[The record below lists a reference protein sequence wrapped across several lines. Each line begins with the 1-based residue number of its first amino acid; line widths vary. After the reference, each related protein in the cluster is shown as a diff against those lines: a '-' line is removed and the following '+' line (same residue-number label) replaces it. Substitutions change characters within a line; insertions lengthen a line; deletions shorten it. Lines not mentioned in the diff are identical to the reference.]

1 MENAVN
7 SAMSGFVTVR
17 GLTKR
22 FSDYL
27 ALNSISLEVSEGKT
41 LALLGPSGCGKT
53 TMLRCLAGLETAEEG
68 YIEIAGKVVFDSAAR
83 INLMPEQ
90 RQLGIVFQSYAVW
103 PHMTVGENVGFP
115 LKVRRTPK
123 AEQRDRVRHMLDM
136 VGLGAWYDRPAT
148 QLSGGQQQRVALA
161 RALVHEPRLVLF
173 DEALS
178 NLDAQLRE
186 QMRLE
191 LNMLQ
196 DRLGFTAV
204 YVTHD
209 QSEAFGLADRII
221 VMNRGHIDT
230 EGLPREV
237 FDRPQTP
244 FVAQFL
250 GLNVHEGQVSRVTE
264 APPFALPAGGTG
276 HRWAQVELAG
286 ATAVWGKVGH
296 DRSLVVGG
304 KALLCVRKEHV
315 RVAAASAPAPDQ
327 QAFAAIVRAASFQG
341 LSEEY
346 VIDLSGVEFRAI
358 QPSAGV
364 RSGESVKVGLPAHD
378 CIVLSNE
385 AQGMI
390 RKSMPS
396 GHDPM
401 GG

>member
-1 MENAVN
+1 MESTVN
-7 SAMSGFVTVR
+7 SGTSSFITVR
-17 GLTKR
+17 GLKKR
-22 FSDYL
+22 FADHVV
-27 ALNSISLEVSEGKT
+27 LNSVSLEVSEGKT

-68 YIEIAGKVVFDSAAR
+68 YIEIAGKVVFDSAAK
-83 INLMPEQ
+83 INLTPEA

-123 AEQRDRVRHMLDM
+123 AEQRDRVRHMLDI
-136 VGLGAWYDRPAT
+136 VGLGAWHDRPAT

-230 EGLPREV
+230 EGPPRAM

-244 FVAQFL
+244 FLAQFL
-250 GLNVHEGQVSRVTE
+250 GLNVHEGQVIRVAD

-276 HRWAQVELAG
+276 HRWVQLELAG
-286 ATAVWGKVGH
+286 GTAVWGKAGH
-296 DRSLVVGG
+296 DRPLVMGR

-315 RVAAASAPAPDQ
+315 RVTAPSAPAPDQ
-327 QAFAAIVRAASFQG
+327 QAFAATVRAASFQG

-346 VIDLSGVEFRAI
+346 IIDLAGLEFRAV

-364 RSGESVKVGLPAHD
+364 RSGESVNVGLAAHD
-378 CIVLSNE
+378 CIILSNE
-385 AQGMI
+385 A
-390 RKSMPS
+390 
-396 GHDPM
+396 
-401 GG
+401 

>member
-7 SAMSGFVTVR
+7 SGMSGFVTVR
-17 GLTKR
+17 GLKKR

-27 ALNSISLEVSEGKT
+27 ALNSISLEVSQGKT

-68 YIEIAGKVVFDSAAR
+68 YIEIAGKVVFDSAAG
-83 INLMPEQ
+83 INLMPEE

-115 LKVRRTPK
+115 LRVRRTPK
-123 AEQRDRVRHMLDM
+123 AEQRDRVLHMLDM

-191 LNMLQ
+191 LNLLQ
-196 DRLGFTAV
+196 DRLGFTAI

-230 EGLPREV
+230 EGPPREV

-244 FVAQFL
+244 FVAEFL
-250 GLNVHEGQVSRVTE
+250 GLNVHEGRVIGVADT
-264 APPFALPAGGTG
+264 PPFALPAGGSG
-276 HRWAQVELAG
+276 YQWVQVELAG
-286 ATAVWGKVGH
+286 GTSVWGKAGH
-296 DRSLVVGG
+296 DRPLVTGG

-327 QAFAAIVRAASFQG
+327 QVFTATVRAASFQG

-364 RSGESVKVGLPAHD
+364 RSGESVKVGLAAHD

-385 AQGMI
+385 A
-390 RKSMPS
+390 
-396 GHDPM
+396 
-401 GG
+401 

>member
-1 MENAVN
+1 MESTVN
-7 SAMSGFVTVR
+7 SGTSSFVTVR
-17 GLTKR
+17 VLTKR
-22 FSDYL
+22 FADHV

-68 YIEIAGKVVFDSAAR
+68 YIEIAGKVVFDSAGK
-83 INLMPEQ
+83 INLTPEA

-123 AEQRDRVRHMLDM
+123 AEQRDRVRHMLDI

-221 VMNRGHIDT
+221 VMNRGNIDT
-230 EGLPREV
+230 EGPPRAM

-244 FVAQFL
+244 FLAQFL
-250 GLNVHEGQVSRVTE
+250 GLNVHEGQVIRVAD
-264 APPFALPAGGTG
+264 APPFALPTGGTSN
-276 HRWAQVELAG
+276 RWVQLELAG
-286 ATAVWGKVGH
+286 GTAVWGKAGH
-296 DRSLVVGG
+296 DRPLVMGR

-315 RVAAASAPAPDQ
+315 RVTAPPAPAPDQ
-327 QAFAAIVRAASFQG
+327 QAFAATVRAASFQG

-346 VIDLSGVEFRAI
+346 IIDLAGVEFRAV

-364 RSGESVKVGLPAHD
+364 RSGESVNVGLAAHD
-378 CIVLSNE
+378 CIILSNE
-385 AQGMI
+385 A
-390 RKSMPS
+390 
-396 GHDPM
+396 
-401 GG
+401 

>member
-1 MENAVN
+1 MDNTVT
-7 SAMSGFVTVR
+7 SRMSSFVTVR
-17 GLTKR
+17 GLKKR
-22 FSDYL
+22 FSDYI
-27 ALNSISLEVSEGKT
+27 ALNSISLEVSEGTT

-68 YIEIAGKVVFDSAAR
+68 YIEIAGKVVFDSAAK

-115 LKVRRTPK
+115 LKVRRMPK

-148 QLSGGQQQRVALA
+148 ELSGGQQQRVALA

-230 EGLPREV
+230 EGPPREV

-250 GLNVHEGQVSRVTE
+250 GLNVHEGRVGRVTE
-264 APPFALPAGGTG
+264 APPFALPACGTG
-276 HRWAQVELAG
+276 HQWAQVELAG
-286 ATAVWGKVGH
+286 GTAVWGKVGH
-296 DRSLVVGG
+296 DRPLVIGG

-315 RVAAASAPAPDQ
+315 RVTAVSAPAPDP
-327 QAFAAIVRAASFQG
+327 QAFAATVRAASFQG

-364 RSGESVKVGLPAHD
+364 RSGDSVKVGLAAHD

-385 AQGMI
+385 A
-390 RKSMPS
+390 
-396 GHDPM
+396 
-401 GG
+401 

>member
-1 MENAVN
+1 MSAVN
-7 SAMSGFVTVR
+7 SGISSFVTVR
-17 GLTKR
+17 GLKKR
-22 FSDYL
+22 FSDYV
-27 ALNSISLEVSEGKT
+27 ALNSVSLEVSEGKT

-68 YIEIAGKVVFDSAAR
+68 YIEIAGKVVFDSAAK
-83 INLMPEQ
+83 INLTPEE

-115 LKVRRTPK
+115 LKVRRTSK
-123 AEQRDRVRHMLDM
+123 AEQRDRVRRMLDI

-196 DRLGFTAV
+196 DRLGFTAI

-230 EGLPREV
+230 EGPPREM

-250 GLNVHEGQVSRVTE
+250 GLNVHEGQVIRITD
-264 APPFALPAGGTG
+264 APPYALSAAGAG

-286 ATAVWGKVGH
+286 GTTVWGKVGH
-296 DRSLVVGG
+296 DRPVVTGR

-315 RVAAASAPAPDQ
+315 RIAARSAPAPDQ
-327 QAFAAIVRAASFQG
+327 QAFAASVRAASFQG

-346 VIDLSGVEFRAI
+346 IIDLSGIEFRAI

-364 RSGESVKVGLPAHD
+364 RSGESVNVGLAADD
-378 CIVLSNE
+378 CIILSNE
-385 AQGMI
+385 A
-390 RKSMPS
+390 
-396 GHDPM
+396 
-401 GG
+401 

>member
-1 MENAVN
+1 MIMETPVN
-7 SAMSGFVTVR
+7 PTSSSFVTVR
-17 GLTKR
+17 GLKKR
-22 FSDYL
+22 FGDYT
-27 ALNSISLEVSEGKT
+27 ALNSISLEVAEGTT

-68 YIEIAGKVVFDSAAR
+68 FIEIAGKVVYDSSKN
-83 INLMPEQ
+83 INLMPEE
-90 RQLGIVFQSYAVW
+90 RELGIVFQSYAVW

-115 LKVRRTPK
+115 LKVRKVAK
-123 AEQRDRVRHMLDM
+123 AEQQERVRRILDV

-186 QMRLE
+186 QMRME
-191 LNMLQ
+191 LKVLQ

-209 QSEAFGLADRII
+209 QSEAFALADRII

-230 EGLPREV
+230 QGLPREV
-237 FDRPQTP
+237 FDNPRTP

-250 GLNVHEGQVSRVTE
+250 GLNVQEGKIIRTAG
-264 APPFALPAGGTG
+264 APPFALASQRRADQWAEVALPGG
-276 HRWAQVELAG
+276 
-286 ATAVWGKVGH
+286 TAVWGRIGH
-296 DRSLVVGG
+296 DGPMAAGS
-304 KALLCVRKEHV
+304 KALVCIRKEHV
-315 RVAAASAPAPDQ
+315 QVEAPRAAAAGSAPAQ
-327 QAFAAIVRAASFQG
+327 QAFPAQIRAASFLG

-346 VIDLSGVEFRAI
+346 IIDLAGIELRSI

-364 RSGESVKVGLPAHD
+364 HSGDGVKVRLPPEE
-378 CIVLSNE
+378 CIVLPAGAGTAS
-385 AQGMI
+385 
-390 RKSMPS
+390 P
-396 GHDPM
+396 H
-401 GG
+401 

>member
-1 MENAVN
+1 MKSTVN
-7 SAMSGFVTVR
+7 SRTSSFVTVR
-17 GLTKR
+17 GLKKR
-22 FSDYL
+22 FAGHV

-68 YIEIAGKVVFDSAAR
+68 YIEIAGKVVFDSAAK
-83 INLMPEQ
+83 INLTPEA

-123 AEQRDRVRHMLDM
+123 AELRDRVRHMLDV

-221 VMNRGHIDT
+221 VMNRGQIDT
-230 EGLPREV
+230 EGAPRAMFE
-237 FDRPQTP
+237 RPQTP
-244 FVAQFL
+244 FLAQFL
-250 GLNVHEGQVSRVTE
+250 GLNVHEGQVIRV
-264 APPFALPAGGTG
+264 ADAAPFASPAGGTG
-276 HRWAQVELAG
+276 NRWVQLELAG
-286 ATAVWGKVGH
+286 GTAVWGKAGH
-296 DRSLVVGG
+296 DRPLVVGR

-315 RVAAASAPAPDQ
+315 RVTAPSAPVPDQ
-327 QAFAAIVRAASFQG
+327 QVFAATVRAASFQG

-346 VIDLSGVEFRAI
+346 IIDLAGVGFRAI

-364 RSGESVKVGLPAHD
+364 RSGESVNVGLAAHD
-378 CIVLSNE
+378 CIILSNE
-385 AQGMI
+385 A
-390 RKSMPS
+390 
-396 GHDPM
+396 
-401 GG
+401 